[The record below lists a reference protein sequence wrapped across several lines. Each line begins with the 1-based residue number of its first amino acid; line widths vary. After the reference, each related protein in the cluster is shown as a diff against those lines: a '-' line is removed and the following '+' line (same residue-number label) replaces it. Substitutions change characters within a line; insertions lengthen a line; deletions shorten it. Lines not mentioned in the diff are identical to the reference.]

1 MSTKAGFVTIIGKPN
16 AGKSSLMN
24 ALIETKLSIVTPKPQ
39 TTRKEIVGILSTN
52 DYQIVFLDT
61 PGHIKPK
68 YKLQEV
74 MMEYLPNSIIAA
86 DIILAVFD
94 YDNFTKTH
102 KLPLNDIE
110 KLVKNYEVPK
120 IAVLNKI
127 DIAKHKSHVIPILEE
142 LSNSK
147 LFDEIIPLSATNS
160 INLQELENTIVKYL
174 PVSQFYYGEDSL
186 STLNSKF
193 FAAEIIREKIFLNLE
208 EEIPYSTEV
217 QIQEFIER
225 EKGKWF
231 ILADIVVEKNTQKQI
246 LIGKNGS
253 MIKKISSESRLEI
266 EKLLEYPVYLELFVK
281 VRKDWR
287 DNPKM
292 IKSFGY

>member
-1 MSTKAGFVTIIGKPN
+1 MNTKAGFVAIIGKPN

-24 ALIETKLSIVTPKPQ
+24 SLIATKLSIVTPKPQ
-39 TTRKEIVGILSTN
+39 TTRKEIVGILTDDN
-52 DYQIVFLDT
+52 YQIVFLDT

-74 MMEYLPNSIIAA
+74 MMEYIPNSIIAA

-94 YDNFTKTH
+94 YENFRKTN
-102 KLPLNDIE
+102 KLPLNDIIALS
-110 KLVKNYEVPK
+110 KPYNVPK
-120 IAVLNKI
+120 IAILNKI
-127 DIAKHKSHVIPILEE
+127 DLAKNKSDIIPVLDEI
-142 LSNSK
+142 NRNNY
-147 LFDEIIPLSATNS
+147 FDEIIPVSATNS
-160 INLQELENTIVKYL
+160 INLQELEQTLVEYL
-174 PVSQFYYGEDSL
+174 PKNQFYYDEDSL

-193 FAAEIIREKIFLNLE
+193 FASEIIREKIFLNLE

-225 EKGKWF
+225 EKGKWY
-231 ILADIVVEKNTQKQI
+231 ILADIIVEKPTQKQI
-246 LIGKNGS
+246 LIGQNGN
-253 MIKKISSESRLEI
+253 MIKKISSEARLEI

-281 VRKDWR
+281 VRRDWR

>member
-1 MSTKAGFVTIIGKPN
+1 MDTKAGFVAIIGKPN

-24 ALIETKLSIVTPKPQ
+24 ALIATKLSIVTPKPQ
-39 TTRKEIVGILSTN
+39 TTRKEIVGILTN
-52 DYQIVFLDT
+52 ENYQIVFLDT

-74 MMEYLPNSIIAA
+74 MMEYIPNSIVAA
-86 DIILAVFD
+86 DLILAVFD
-94 YDNFTKTH
+94 YENYLKTK
-102 KLPLNDIE
+102 KLPLKDIAKLSE
-110 KLVKNYEVPK
+110 KNKVPK

-127 DIAKHKSHVIPILEE
+127 DFAKK
-142 LSNSK
+142 K
-147 LFDEIIPLSATNS
+147 AEIIPVLDEISKSDLFEEIIPVSAIKS
-160 INLQELENTIVKYL
+160 HNLKELENIILKYI
-174 PVSQFYYGEDSL
+174 PSNPFFYDEESL

-193 FAAEIIREKIFLNLE
+193 FASEIIREKIFLNLE

-225 EKGKWF
+225 EKGKWY
-231 ILADIVVEKNTQKQI
+231 ILADIIVEKNTQKQI

-253 MIKKISSESRLEI
+253 MIKKISSESRIEI

-281 VRKDWR
+281 VRQDWR
-287 DNPKM
+287 DNPRM